1 MRSERIQKNF
11 FWTEKCFPVLQS
23 TGMGN
28 VEEAIVH
35 GNVSSVVDIL
45 SLRRDPNIMFLSAFV
60 EKKED
65 SRFLS

>member
-1 MRSERIQKNF
+1 
-11 FWTEKCFPVLQS
+11 
-23 TGMGN
+23 MGN